1 MDNATARDVLAVDTQ
16 IDSIRRYLHYKHM
29 PPLIRTIL
37 ETEIQRLTE
46 TKLRIYVSS
55 QFRVVF
61 TLQTKSNYNSMYGS
75 NASQNVVFTLQTK
88 NTYDLLIVSCIR

>member
-55 QFRVVF
+55 QFRKPYTNTAESTESVSY
-61 TLQTKSNYNSMYGS
+61 LSKISGTK
-75 NASQNVVFTLQTK
+75 
-88 NTYDLLIVSCIR
+88 